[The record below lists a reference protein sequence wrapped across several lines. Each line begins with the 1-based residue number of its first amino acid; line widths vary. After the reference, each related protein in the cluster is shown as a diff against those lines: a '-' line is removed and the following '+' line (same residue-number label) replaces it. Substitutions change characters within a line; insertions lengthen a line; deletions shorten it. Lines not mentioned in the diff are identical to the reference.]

1 MAGKQGILAREDK
14 RPDAIF
20 DGSGIHLE
28 ATVGEEQ
35 AQPAPVA
42 MEVRQLLSEP
52 GLDRDLRSHLR

>member
-1 MAGKQGILAREDK
+1 MLHK

-20 DGSGIHLE
+20 DGIGIHLE

-35 AQPAPVA
+35 AQPVPVA
-42 MEVRQLLSEP
+42 MDVSQLLSEP